1 MKEKGKIYMAPT
13 LAYRMRPTSLKDI
26 LGQEHIIGE
35 HALFTQFVVKKHPM
49 SVILYGPPGCG
60 KTTLACALARDLDIP
75 YRIFN
80 ASTGNKKEMDMIIA
94 EAKMSGELFVIID
107 EVHRLNK
114 DKQDHL
120 LPHIES
126 GLLIVAGC
134 TTSNPYHSINPAIR
148 SRCHIVEV
156 KPLSQEHVIDGLK
169 RAIVSENGLN
179 NEFDVEDDVLE
190 YIAKLSS
197 GDIRYAYNCLEMAS
211 ILCDDHYITLDIV
224 KRSLLKAN
232 AQYDKD
238 EDQYYDTL
246 SGLQKSIRG
255 SDPNGAMYYLGKLI
269 EANDIESLERRV
281 ITTAY
286 EDIGLANPN
295 ACMRVV
301 LAFQAAKTIG
311 FPEARIPIA
320 SAIIDLCLSPK
331 SKSSENAI
339 DAALSSLATHPY
351 KAPEYLRLT
360 PVGLEEDEKY
370 DYSRPE
376 LWEYIQYLPEE
387 IKDEKFYVPWLT
399 SSYEKA
405 LAENYKRILKHGRTN
420 QIKKLNQNHKNK
432 K

>member
-1 MKEKGKIYMAPT
+1 MATT
-13 LAYRMRPTSLKDI
+13 LAHAMRPTSLKDI
-26 LGQEHIIGE
+26 LGQKHIVGE
-35 HALFTQFVVKKHPM
+35 KAIFSQFVKKKHPM
-49 SVILYGPPGCG
+49 STILYGPPGCG
-60 KTTLACALARDLDIP
+60 KTTLASALANDLQIP

-80 ASTGNKKEMDMIIA
+80 ASTGNKKEMDIIIE

-120 LPHIES
+120 LPHIEN
-126 GLLIVAGC
+126 GLLIIAGC
-134 TTSNPYHSINPAIR
+134 TTANPYHSINPAIR
-148 SRCHIVEV
+148 SRCQIIEV
-156 KPLSQEHVIDGLK
+156 KPLTKEEIIEGLNRALISEKGLK
-169 RAIVSENGLN
+169 QQFQVDQE
-179 NEFDVEDDVLE
+179 VLD
-190 YIAKLSS
+190 YIAGLSS
-197 GDIRYAYNCLEMAS
+197 GDIRYAYNCLELAS
-211 ILCDDHYITLDIV
+211 IICDDHYIDLKTV
-224 KRSLLKAN
+224 KQCIHKAN

-295 ACMRVV
+295 ACMRTVM
-301 LAFQAAKTIG
+301 AFQAAKIIG

-320 SAIIDLCLSPK
+320 SVIIDLCLSPK
-331 SKSSENAI
+331 SKSSEAAI
-339 DAALSSLATHPY
+339 DAALSSLSIHPY
-351 KAPEYLRLT
+351 QAPAYLRLT

-370 DYSRPE
+370 DYNRPE
-376 LWEYIQYLPEE
+376 LWEYIQYLPDQVKNEQ
-387 IKDEKFYVPWLT
+387 FYIPWMT
-399 SSYEKA
+399 SQYEKA
-405 LAENYKRILKHGRTN
+405 LAENYRRILKHGRTS
-420 QIKKLNQNHKNK
+420 QIKELNKRK